1 MIEARHITKRYGD
14 RVILDGADISV
25 GGGQAVV
32 LTGDNGSGKTTL
44 LHVLVGLRRPDAGE
58 VVWKGHLLT
67 GAGNTAWRG
76 AREEWGFMPQQV
88 GLPPAATIR
97 QLLHY
102 HARLRRR
109 DISDA
114 RTWLERVG
122 LSDAETKRVSEL
134 SGGMKQRLAIA
145 LTFFFEPELI
155 VMDEPASNLDPGWR
169 LELTSWANEHT
180 RRGAGMLVT
189 SQLDEPWGP
198 NAVRLHCTDGRV
210 RDASVITHQDDAPG
224 TSLDVGGDD

>member
-14 RVILDGADISV
+14 RVILGGADIAVS
-25 GGGQAVV
+25 GGQAVV

-58 VVWKGHLLT
+58 VVWKDQRLT
-67 GAGNTAWRG
+67 GAANKIWRD
-76 AREEWGFMPQQV
+76 AREAWGFMPQQV

-114 RTWLERVG
+114 RMWLERVG
-122 LSDAETKRVSEL
+122 LSDAEEKRVSEL
-134 SGGMKQRLAIA
+134 SGGMKQRLGIA
-145 LTFFFEPELI
+145 LTFFFEPEMV

-169 LELTSWANEHT
+169 LELASWANEHT
-180 RRGAGMLVT
+180 QRGAGMLVT

-198 NAVRLHCTDGRV
+198 NAVRLHCTGGRV
-210 RDASVITHQDDAPG
+210 LDASMTSHRDDPSR
-224 TSLDVGGDD
+224 TSLDVGGND

>member
-76 AREEWGFMPQQV
+76 ARSANSTPW
-88 GLPPAATIR
+88 
-97 QLLHY
+97 
-102 HARLRRR
+102 
-109 DISDA
+109 DA
-114 RTWLERVG
+114 RRSWPGARP
-122 LSDAETKRVSEL
+122 
-134 SGGMKQRLAIA
+134 AIP
-145 LTFFFEPELI
+145 T
-155 VMDEPASNLDPGWR
+155 
-169 LELTSWANEHT
+169 
-180 RRGAGMLVT
+180 
-189 SQLDEPWGP
+189 
-198 NAVRLHCTDGRV
+198 
-210 RDASVITHQDDAPG
+210 
-224 TSLDVGGDD
+224 